1 DSNNLSQVCVD
12 FSVRD
17 GDRINH
23 RDAHGLRILFMTT
36 NSPSEKR
43 LEDLRGQGWKEGVVP
58 GKGVDVAGG
67 PIPRK
72 PGYYGQ
78 PVVKPPVWTW
88 EVPLYF
94 FFGGLAGMSAVI
106 TSAAVIFHHV
116 DLARAAMWLAA
127 IAGVVLSPV
136 LLIMD
141 LGRPRLFLNMLRVF
155 KHRSAMSMGAWI
167 LSLFGACAVPGL
179 IALEL
184 HAHQTFTGP
193 LDQLLRL
200 AAGLFIFGSAIFGTL
215 LATYTGVLIGAT
227 AIPAWFSHRTLL
239 PIHFGTAGLGSAA
252 GLLELLGHRIAALNF
267 LGYYAAGVESALLIW
282 LSLDKQGAANRAIH
296 EHGSGWLIRIGEVLN
311 GPLAIVLRLFDL
323 IPFSALSFLVGA
335 LVSRFGWIWVGKIPR
350 SRELPPHSIR
360 RLRRNLGENEVPA
373 AMSHREQAQ
382 RAKAVSSPRAR
393 RGFSL
398 PQSEVA
404 AANADGA
411 WRAQSL
417 HRFGRNRC
425 GTIQKR
431 ARRIFPGAANL
442 ARTPSEVVTAQ

>member
-1 DSNNLSQVCVD
+1 MDVGI
-12 FSVRD
+12 RD
-17 GDRINH
+17 GNCINH
-23 RDAHGLRILFMTT
+23 RNAPGVRVFPMTT

-43 LEDLRGQGWKEGVVP
+43 LEELREQAWKEGVVA

-88 EVPLYF
+88 QVPLYF
-94 FFGGLAGMSAVI
+94 FFGGMAGMSAVI
-106 TSAAVIFHHV
+106 ATGAVLFHHV
-116 DLARAAMWLAA
+116 ELARAAMWVAA
-127 IAGVVLSPV
+127 IAGAVLSPI

-184 HAHQTFTGP
+184 HAQQIFAGS
-193 LDQLLRL
+193 LDQLLRF
-200 AAGLFIFGSAIFGTL
+200 AAGIFIFGSAIFGTL

-227 AIPAWFSHRTLL
+227 AIPAWFLHRTLL

-267 LGYYAAGVESALLIW
+267 LGYYAAGVESVLLIW

-311 GPLAIVLRLFDL
+311 GPLAIVLRLFGL
-323 IPFSALSFLVGA
+323 IPFAALSFLIGA
-335 LVSRFGWIWVGKIPR
+335 LVSRFGWIWVGKISGSDP
-350 SRELPPHSIR
+350 E
-360 RLRRNLGENEVPA
+360 
-373 AMSHREQAQ
+373 
-382 RAKAVSSPRAR
+382 AVFAS
-393 RGFSL
+393 
-398 PQSEVA
+398 Q
-404 AANADGA
+404 
-411 WRAQSL
+411 
-417 HRFGRNRC
+417 H
-425 GTIQKR
+425 
-431 ARRIFPGAANL
+431 
-442 ARTPSEVVTAQ
+442 